1 MRPVDLAATA
11 GFSYVV
17 DHLTAID
24 TAAQIGKLQ
33 QYSKYL

>member
-1 MRPVDLAATA
+1 MDLASMA
-11 GFSYVV
+11 GFTYIV